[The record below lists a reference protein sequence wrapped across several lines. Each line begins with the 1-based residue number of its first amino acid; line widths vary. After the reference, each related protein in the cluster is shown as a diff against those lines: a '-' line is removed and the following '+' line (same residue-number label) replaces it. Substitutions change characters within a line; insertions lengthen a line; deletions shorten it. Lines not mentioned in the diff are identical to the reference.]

1 MQCYFFYNFFQSF
14 LHLYFR
20 VCKLYFHLEDDSI
33 SIVEPS
39 QQNSGM
45 TQGRIVRRHQ
55 VPFRESIH
63 ENDEEGKV
71 WHTYF
76 FLSCLNILH
85 CSGRRHMASKF
96 VTMWD
101 LNVGVDI
108 NIYGKMFKLVDCDN
122 FTRHFLSCQGVKV
135 PSEIPIPLR

>member
-1 MQCYFFYNFFQSF
+1 MCRILLAFEYQYLS
-14 LHLYFR
+14 LR

-55 VPFRESIH
+55 VPFRDSIPQ
-63 ENDEEGKV
+63 NDDEGTV
-71 WHTYF
+71 TIILIFRLHM
-76 FLSCLNILH
+76 FL
-85 CSGRRHMASKF
+85 GRRYMDSKF

-108 NIYGKMFKLVDCDN
+108 NIYGKMFKLIDCDT
-122 FTRHFLSCQGVKV
+122 FTRHFLSCQGVRV